1 MRKSDWLFIVLFI
14 FIFIAFFNPEESI
27 FAKEYKNNLF
37 ISFSESNL
45 LRPLE
50 KLNKNISGISA
61 SSYYSVLIDNNEK
74 VFFQRNVDEK
84 NSIASLS
91 KLMTAVIVLENY
103 NLKDKIIIS
112 QKAVDTFGSVGNLK
126 VGEIFSVD
134 SLLKMTLIE
143 SNNDAAEALAEKIG
157 RSNFISL
164 MNKKAFELNMKD
176 TNFINPTGLDF
187 NESNISTIDDLK
199 KLILYIIEKHPLIS
213 EILSISE
220 INIHHKIETTN
231 ILLNENN
238 SYIWGKTGFTDKAG
252 ECIVLIMQRPFS
264 NDKNSYI
271 INIIINSKDR
281 FRDARIME
289 QWIKESFYW

>member
-1 MRKSDWLFIVLFI
+1 
-14 FIFIAFFNPEESI
+14 
-27 FAKEYKNNLF
+27 
-37 ISFSESNL
+37 
-45 LRPLE
+45 
-50 KLNKNISGISA
+50 
-61 SSYYSVLIDNNEK
+61 
-74 VFFQRNVDEK
+74 
-84 NSIASLS
+84 
-91 KLMTAVIVLENY
+91 
-103 NLKDKIIIS
+103 
-112 QKAVDTFGSVGNLK
+112 
-126 VGEIFSVD
+126 
-134 SLLKMTLIE
+134 
-143 SNNDAAEALAEKIG
+143 
-157 RSNFISL
+157 
-164 MNKKAFELNMKD
+164 
-176 TNFINPTGLDF
+176 
-187 NESNISTIDDLK
+187 
-199 KLILYIIEKHPLIS
+199 KHPLIS